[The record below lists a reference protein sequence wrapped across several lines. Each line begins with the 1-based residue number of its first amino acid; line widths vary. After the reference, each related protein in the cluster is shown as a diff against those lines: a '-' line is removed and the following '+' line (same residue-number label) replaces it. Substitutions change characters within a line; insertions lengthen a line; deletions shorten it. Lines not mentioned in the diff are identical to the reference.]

1 MTRMKSLMMSLALSL
16 LMVVAFSSCQTKQH
30 AINELESF
38 SNELRDHGEYYDVND
53 WKKAA
58 QQFQKIRKN
67 IDKHDYTAA
76 ERKEIG
82 KLEGQCAGYFVSGV
96 KQKLTNGILGIGG
109 ELKGILEGILESVS
123 GLGIW
128 KGDD

>member
-16 LMVVAFSSCQTKQH
+16 FMVLAFSSCQTKQH
-30 AINELESF
+30 AIGQLENF
-38 SNELRDHGEYYDVND
+38 SKELRDNGANYDVSD
-53 WKKAA
+53 WKDAA
-58 QQFQKIRKN
+58 QRFQKIRKN
-67 IDKHDYTAA
+67 IGKHEYTAA

-82 KLEGQCAGYFVSGV
+82 QLEGQCAGYFVSGV

-123 GLGIW
+123 GLGIDFS
-128 KGDD
+128 K

>member
-16 LMVVAFSSCQTKQH
+16 FMVLAFSSCQTKQH
-30 AINELESF
+30 AIGQLENF
-38 SNELRDHGEYYDVND
+38 SKELRDNGANYDVSD
-53 WKKAA
+53 WKDAA
-58 QQFQKIRKN
+58 QRFQKIRKN
-67 IDKHDYTAA
+67 IGKHEYTAA

-82 KLEGQCAGYFVSGV
+82 RLEGQCAGYFVSGV

-123 GLGIW
+123 GLGIDFS
-128 KGDD
+128 K